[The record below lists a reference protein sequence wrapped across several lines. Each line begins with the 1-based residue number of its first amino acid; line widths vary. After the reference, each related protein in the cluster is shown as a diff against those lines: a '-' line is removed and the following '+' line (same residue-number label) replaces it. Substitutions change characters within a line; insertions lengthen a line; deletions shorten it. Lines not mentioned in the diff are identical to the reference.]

1 MCTPADWVCTRTCF
15 YFVQYQRPLTR
26 TITVD
31 FGVARIL
38 RRMDLQHIRSATR
51 ARWRNFQL
59 QRQGLVQDTTY
70 QKYRLTFLNCMW
82 KNKCKSECT
91 KHIQSLH
98 AAAVAL
104 HLGGSNVSHKAE
116 TGHWGRYCW
125 GFSASRNS
133 GINRSKQE
141 EQGGIQ
147 GRNESNEARLRSPWW
162 KNAFIVYLV
171 TGRTPARFCSVDCA
185 GLVRSKGS
193 RCRDCCPI
201 VFLRF
206 SASLPHIFIPVSS
219 SDDDVFLG
227 TGGSVQSASAGTMF
241 QMRTS
246 SSGCR
251 FYSRPQCSPRIFP
264 S

>member
-1 MCTPADWVCTRTCF
+1 MWPVFFAGWICS
-15 YFVQYQRPLTR
+15 
-26 TITVD
+26 I
-31 FGVARIL
+31 FG
-38 RRMDLQHIRSATR
+38 
-51 ARWRNFQL
+51 QL
-59 QRQGLVQDTTY
+59 QGRDDAIFS
-70 QKYRLTFLNCMW
+70 YRGRDWCRTPRIKSIAQHSSTALWN
-82 KNKCKSECT
+82 NKCKSECT

-125 GFSASRNS
+125 GFPASRNS

-147 GRNESNEARLRSPWW
+147 GRNEANEARLRSPWW
-162 KNAFIVYLV
+162 KNAFIAYLV
-171 TGRTPARFCSVDCA
+171 TGRTPGRLSSVDCA

-219 SDDDVFLG
+219 SDDDVFRG
-227 TGGSVQSASAGTMF
+227 TGGSFQSASAGTMF